1 MKPITPQFKKEKV
14 IYLLLIILLGTTK
27 LIAQNASTGG
37 AYDFYKNNASWS
49 WTVDNNNNENPGYYR
64 WWTDGGDN
72 LHEMAMQLAV
82 GGSRK
87 LTIRGHSGNG
97 ILELLAGQDDQE
109 YGNPYLLFSQTS
121 STNSRAA
128 IFMDGWNMLTFSNNS
143 DNTYNEGFRFVNGAG
158 KTYPILNAEENAG
171 TELMRITKEGKVG
184 IRTTN
189 PITELDVNGALKL
202 KNSELSEISPA
213 QEGIIYY
220 DRNFYSEEEGGQGF
234 FEKDG
239 GGLVLLNQDDGWSAL
254 IDTKNMDNLNATFRS
269 LNIEAATPITSGAY
283 KYDINFKSGDL
294 GYKIGTGLVTG
305 TSNSTKMDIAINTL
319 HNNDDSNY
327 RRAVEFI
334 SDPNANR
341 IDTYFNRNVYAGE
354 SFANKGTDDLKL
366 GLGAGKDIPNDTQGT
381 HVFIGKDAGKK
392 SGFEAITVIDYSDS
406 EDTNPITGTEYLD
419 HNSVFVLNNHEDL
432 TRPLLFGNFAH
443 HDDPNSMAQLA
454 INTHHVLDSVALT
467 VSGSVHIGPKN
478 MNPTTFPS
486 KKGYSDALLWVEKGI
501 VTEDVIYAF
510 TTDWDDWP
518 DYAFE
523 NNYDLMNLSDLETYI
538 HKEKHLPGVI
548 SKDEVE
554 KKGLQSREML
564 ATLLLKIEELTLYT
578 IDQEKKIEAQKQ
590 QNKTLLKRLNAIE
603 KRLKSNL

>member
-1 MKPITPQFKKEKV
+1 
-14 IYLLLIILLGTTK
+14 
-27 LIAQNASTGG
+27 
-37 AYDFYKNNASWS
+37 
-49 WTVDNNNNENPGYYR
+49 
-64 WWTDGGDN
+64 
-72 LHEMAMQLAV
+72 
-82 GGSRK
+82 
-87 LTIRGHSGNG
+87 
-97 ILELLAGQDDQE
+97 
-109 YGNPYLLFSQTS
+109 
-121 STNSRAA
+121 
-128 IFMDGWNMLTFSNNS
+128 
-143 DNTYNEGFRFVNGAG
+143 G

-184 IRTTN
+184 IGTTN